1 MAQSK
6 HSKQQIARIVEEFA
20 ASGKTRTEFSR
31 QHGIHPTTLDSWR
44 RKQTPRL
51 IPVKLTPTPATPHRA
66 FTLTLSN
73 GRRLECPSGFQ
84 PAELRSLILIAET
97 A

>member
-1 MAQSK
+1 MARNK
-6 HSKQQIARIVEEFA
+6 HSKQQIARIVEEFTS
-20 ASGKTRTEFSR
+20 SGKSRAEFSN

-44 RKQTPRL
+44 RKQATRL
-51 IPVKLTPTPATPHRA
+51 IPVKLTPTPAAPQRV

-73 GRRLECPSGFQ
+73 GRRLECPSGFH
-84 PAELRSLILIAET
+84 PAELRSLISIAET